1 MQQQIQ
7 YCRATDGVR
16 LAYSQIGKGTPLV
29 RLPHWF
35 AHLEYDLKSPIAE
48 HMTLGLSHR
57 HSLLRY
63 DARGIGMSQR
73 EVTDISFDRWVDDL
87 ATVVD
92 EVGLERFILF
102 GISQGAAIA
111 IAYAARHPE
120 RVSHLILYG
129 GYARGHLYRGDSE
142 KDKQTLELT
151 CSLIREGWGSDQDAY
166 RQFFTSQFMPAG
178 TTEQQ
183 RWLNELERVAAAP
196 EMAERFMRT
205 IASTNVV
212 DLLPQVKT
220 PTLVL
225 HCRSDLRAP
234 FALGQELA
242 AGISGAKFV
251 PLDGKNHTLLPNEP
265 AHRKFFEAIADFLG
279 DPPFRGALP
288 GTTKLKDR
296 LNDALRSAEQNWAT
310 KLVVI
315 VAAVTGIII
324 FGFELLRILRLH

>member
-7 YCRATDGVR
+7 YCTTPDGVQ
-16 LAYSQIGKGTPLV
+16 LAYSQIGNGTPLV

-35 AHLEYDLKSPIAE
+35 AHLEYDLKSPITQ

-57 HSLLRY
+57 HKLLRY

-73 EVTDISFDRWVDDL
+73 EVGDISFDRWVDDL

-92 EVGLERFILF
+92 KVGLARFALV
-102 GISQGAAIA
+102 GLSQGAAIA

-129 GYARGHLYRGDSE
+129 GYARGHLYRGAPDNAKKS
-142 KDKQTLELT
+142 LELN
-151 CSLIREGWGSDQDAY
+151 CSFIREGWGSDQDAY
-166 RQFFTSQFMPAG
+166 RQFFTTQFMPAG
-178 TTEQQ
+178 TTEQH

-212 DLLPQVKT
+212 DLLPTVKT

-225 HCRSDLRAP
+225 HCRDDLRAP
-234 FALGQELA
+234 FALGQEIA
-242 AGISGAKFV
+242 AGIPGAKFV
-251 PLDGKNHTLLPNEP
+251 PLDGKNHTLLPNDP
-265 AHRKFFEAIADFLG
+265 ATRKFFEATADFLG
-279 DPPFRGALP
+279 DQPFKGALP
-288 GTTKLKDR
+288 GSTKLKDR
-296 LNDALRSAEQNWAT
+296 LDHALRSAEQSWVT

-315 VAAVTGIII
+315 PAAGTGIII
-324 FGFELLRILRLH
+324 FGFELWRIFTPH